1 MEDINN
7 QGTIHSRYIIQE
19 KKGSGK
25 YSNVYL
31 VKDSTNNT
39 LYAAKVLKNPTP
51 TFQNEINILN
61 KLNHVNSPY
70 LIRKITSAE
79 GSIERNNTTFMLS

>member
-7 QGTIHSRYIIQE
+7 QGTIHSRYMIQE

-25 YSNVYL
+25 FSNVYL

-39 LYAAKVLKNPTP
+39 LYAAKVLKEPTH
-51 TFQNEINILN
+51 TFQNEINILIN
-61 KLNHVNSPY
+61 
-70 LIRKITSAE
+70 
-79 GSIERNNTTFMLS
+79 